1 VFDHPGFGRRGLR
14 YKRGRPL
21 DCKYFSLNNQPIM
34 NIDLRNIDDEF
45 EKAVD
50 AIKEIH
56 DEKSNT
62 KAVRTAVCAYMSL
75 IDQLAE
81 YRKRISSLRDDVD
94 RLERDR
100 DSITRAVAMI
110 VNLGQKQISIDQEN
124 ETQRK
129 RKSEY

>member
-1 VFDHPGFGRRGLR
+1 
-14 YKRGRPL
+14 
-21 DCKYFSLNNQPIM
+21 M